1 MLRKRLPRRHVIRA
15 SPRRRRFVT
24 ARCQKPEPMPTRML
38 IVFNPA
44 AGARRRRRLLA
55 ALDLLRGVGM
65 RPEVADTG
73 RRGHAVEI
81 ARDAARLGVPT
92 VVAAGG
98 DGTIAEVAAGLSG
111 SETALGVLPLGT
123 ANVLALE
130 LGLPRSPAGAAGV
143 LAMGRTALL
152 HPGLARFDD
161 GRELLFVQMLGAG
174 FDAAV
179 VHALPPG
186 LKRVLGK
193 GAYVLQTLRELP
205 RYRFPMVRAVLDG
218 RPEDCASAIVTK
230 GRLYAGRFLLA
241 PGADPRAEGF
251 HVALFREAGALAALR
266 YGAALPLGLL
276 PRMRGVDLLPADYV
290 RLLGAGVPAQADG
303 DAAGALP
310 VSIGPAPR
318 AMRIVVP

>member
-1 MLRKRLPRRHVIRA
+1 
-15 SPRRRRFVT
+15 
-24 ARCQKPEPMPTRML
+24 MPARML

-55 ALDLLRGVGM
+55 ALDLLRGLGQ
-65 RPEVADTG
+65 RPEVADTAH
-73 RRGHAVEI
+73 RGHAVEI
-81 ARDAARLGVPT
+81 ARGAAREGVRV

-111 SETALGVLPLGT
+111 SDSALGVLPLGT

-130 LGLPRSPAGAAGV
+130 LGLPRTPAGAAAV

-152 HPGLARFDD
+152 HPGLARHAD

-186 LKRVLGK
+186 LKRAIGK
-193 GAYVLQTLRELP
+193 GAYVWQTLREMP
-205 RYRFPMVRAVLDG
+205 RYPFAPLRAELDG
-218 RPEDCASAIVTK
+218 AVETAASVIVTK

-241 PGADPRAEGF
+241 PGADPHEEGF
-251 HVALFREAGALAALR
+251 HVAMFRGAGAWAAMR

-276 PRMRGVDLLPADYV
+276 PRLPSVEIRRAATV
-290 RLLGAGVPAQADG
+290 RLEGAAVPAQADG
-303 DAAGALP
+303 DAAGCLP

-318 AMRIVVP
+318 PMRIVVP

>member
-1 MLRKRLPRRHVIRA
+1 MAV
-15 SPRRRRFVT
+15 
-24 ARCQKPEPMPTRML
+24 RML

-55 ALDLLRGVGM
+55 ALDLLRGLGM
-65 RPEVADTG
+65 RPDVADTA

-81 ARDAARLGVPT
+81 AHHAAREGVPII
-92 VVAAGG
+92 VAAGG

-111 SETALGVLPLGT
+111 SDSALGVLPLGT

-130 LGLPRSPAGAAGV
+130 LGLPRTPAGAAGV

-152 HPGLARFDD
+152 HPGLARYAD

-179 VHALPPG
+179 VHNLPAA
-186 LKRVLGK
+186 LKRAFGK
-193 GAYVLQTLRELP
+193 GAYVLQTLREMP
-205 RYRFPMVRAVLDG
+205 RYRFTPLRAMLDG
-218 RPEDCASAIVTK
+218 RAEDAASAIVTK

-241 PGADPRAEGF
+241 PGADPHEEGF
-251 HVALFREAGALAALR
+251 HVALFREAGVLAAMR

-276 PRMRGVDLLPADYV
+276 PRMRGVDILRAQEV
-290 RLLGAGVPAQADG
+290 RLLGDAIPAQADG
-303 DAAGALP
+303 DAAGVLP
-310 VSIGPAPR
+310 VSITAAPR

>member
-1 MLRKRLPRRHVIRA
+1 
-15 SPRRRRFVT
+15 
-24 ARCQKPEPMPTRML
+24 MPTRML

-55 ALDLLRGVGM
+55 ALDLMRGIGL
-65 RPEVADTG
+65 RPEVADTA
-73 RRGHAVEI
+73 RRGHAEDL
-81 ARDAARLGVPT
+81 ARDAARAGVPI

-130 LGLPRSPAGAAGV
+130 LGIPRAPAQAAAV

-152 HPGLARFDD
+152 HPGLARHTD
-161 GRELLFVQMLGAG
+161 GRALLFVQMLGAG

-179 VHALPPG
+179 VHNISSP
-186 LKRVLGK
+186 LKRAIGK
-193 GAYVLQTLRELP
+193 GAYVWQTLREMP
-205 RYRFPMVRAVLDG
+205 RYRFAPIRAVIDG
-218 RPEDCASAIVTK
+218 RVEEAASVIVTK

-241 PGADPRAEGF
+241 PGADPREEGF
-251 HVALFREAGALAALR
+251 HVALFRDAGVLAAMR

-276 PRMRGVDLLPADYV
+276 PRLRGVEILRAPRV
-290 RLLGAGVPAQADG
+290 RLEGAGIPAQADG
-303 DAAGALP
+303 DAAGSLP
-310 VSIGPAPR
+310 VAIGPAPR
-318 AMRIVVP
+318 PLRIVVP

>member
-1 MLRKRLPRRHVIRA
+1 MAV
-15 SPRRRRFVT
+15 
-24 ARCQKPEPMPTRML
+24 RML

-55 ALDLLRGVGM
+55 ALDLLRGLGM
-65 RPEVADTG
+65 RPEVADTA

-81 ARDAARLGVPT
+81 AHDAAREGVPV

-111 SETALGVLPLGT
+111 SDSALGVLPLGT

-130 LGLPRSPAGAAGV
+130 LGLPRTPAGAAGV

-152 HPGLARFDD
+152 HPGLARYAD

-186 LKRVLGK
+186 LKRAIGK
-193 GAYVLQTLRELP
+193 GAYVWQTLREMP
-205 RYRFPMVRAVLDG
+205 RYHFAPIRAVLDG
-218 RPEDCASAIVTK
+218 QEDAVASVIVTK

-241 PGADPRAEGF
+241 PGADPHEEGF
-251 HVALFREAGALAALR
+251 HVALFRGAGALAAMR

-276 PRMRGVDLLPADYV
+276 PRLTSVEIRRAADV
-290 RLLGAGVPAQADG
+290 RLEGMAIPAQADG
-303 DAAGALP
+303 DAAGCLP
-310 VSIGPAPR
+310 VTIGAARKP
-318 AMRIVVP
+318 MRIVVP

>member
-1 MLRKRLPRRHVIRA
+1 MAP
-15 SPRRRRFVT
+15 
-24 ARCQKPEPMPTRML
+24 RML

-55 ALDLLRGVGM
+55 ALDLLRGLGM
-65 RPEVADTG
+65 RPEVADTAH
-73 RRGHAVEI
+73 RGHAVGI
-81 ARDAARLGVPT
+81 AREAAAAGVRM

-111 SETALGVLPLGT
+111 TDTALGVLPLGT

-130 LGLPRSPAGAAGV
+130 LGLPRTPAGAAAV

-152 HPGLARFDD
+152 HPGLARFAD

-179 VHALPPG
+179 VQHLPPG
-186 LKRVLGK
+186 LKRAIGK
-193 GAYVLQTLRELP
+193 AAYVAQTLREMP
-205 RYRFPMVRAVLDG
+205 RYPFAPIRCVMDG
-218 RPEDCASAIVTK
+218 REDGATSVIVTK

-241 PGADPRAEGF
+241 PGADPRDEGF
-251 HVALFREAGALAALR
+251 HVVLFRAAGALAALR

-276 PRMRGVDLLPADYV
+276 SRLSSVEIRRAAEV
-290 RLLGAGVPAQADG
+290 RLDGADVPVQADG
-303 DAAGALP
+303 DAAGSLP
-310 VSIGPAPR
+310 VAIGPAPR
-318 AMRIVVP
+318 PMRIVVP